1 MREIEFLYDFGSPNA
16 WFVHRAIPAC
26 AARGTVTFRYVP
38 VLLGGVFKA
47 TGNQSPM
54 QAYGH
59 VAAKRDYDL
68 LEIRRFIQR
77 HGIAGFTMNPH
88 FPVNTLLM
96 MRGAVAAESL
106 GCAEAYIEAMFAGM
120 WEQGLKLDDPE
131 VWAACASAAGLDAAA
146 LGAAASTGIPLTHR
160 DHAQMVSF
168 VTGHRKQDS
177 TSLDWVRHLSP
188 HSTLVVYMGLG
199 EAPRIARE
207 LMAHGHAADTPLA
220 VVASATTPEQR
231 VLVST
236 LASVQGDL
244 QSAGLA
250 SPALLIVGSV
260 VNLHA
265 DLSPLIVQAAC
276 GLANDSVL

>member
-1 MREIEFLYDFGSPNA
+1 MGESADSSFSLDATQVGQPLVSLVGAGPGDPDLLTVRALKRLRRADVVLYDFLVSDAILALAPAACERICVGK
-16 WFVHRAIPAC
+16 RASKHTLSQMQINQLIVAKARQGLRVVRLKGGDPFMF
-26 AARGTVTFRYVP
+26 ARGGEELQELAR
-38 VLLGGVFKA
+38 A
-47 TGNQSPM
+47 
-54 QAYGH
+54 
-59 VAAKRDYDL
+59 
-68 LEIRRFIQR
+68 
-77 HGIAGFTMNPH
+77 GIA
-88 FPVNTLLM
+88 
-96 MRGAVAAESL
+96 
-106 GCAEAYIEAMFAGM
+106 Y
-120 WEQGLKLDDPE
+120 E
-131 VWAACASAAGLDAAA
+131 VVPGITAA